1 MMMMITIMKAF
12 HFQGQFLSLPRFLFC
27 VFFLFCF
34 FLFCG
39 FFLCFLLLGFKLW
52 LLSFVSFSG
61 ASFLSLLP
69 YLLMRSALSISFS
82 SFLREAWLPNRTGC
96 GRCRVLVPIRGLQ
109 VSNCTKTSKTSISL
123 KFFIWR
129 RRRLQNFQ
137 WDLVKKAQLEEEK
150 RGRKENIG
158 DEDEDEEEEEEEEED
173 EAVCIRTGVDQ

>member
-1 MMMMITIMKAF
+1 MMMMVMMMMMMMVMMVMMNNNNNKKKAMMMITIMKAF

-69 YLLMRSALSISFS
+69 YLLMRTALSISFS
-82 SFLREAWLPNRTGC
+82 SFLREAWLPNRTGW
-96 GRCRVLVPIRGLQ
+96 GRCRVLVPIRGRFQIAPKL
-109 VSNCTKTSKTSISL
+109 
-123 KFFIWR
+123 R
-129 RRRLQNFQ
+129 RHRSHLNF
-137 WDLVKKAQLEEEK
+137 LSEEGGGFKIPVE
-150 RGRKENIG
+150 I
-158 DEDEDEEEEEEEEED
+158 
-173 EAVCIRTGVDQ
+173 